1 MIGQY
6 RVTALI
12 PARGGSKRL
21 PRKNV
26 KLLVDKPLIAW
37 SIEVAKAS
45 KYIDRVVVSTDDEEI
60 KQVSEQYGA
69 EVPFLRPEHLSNDHA
84 SSFDVI
90 KHAIVFLGLDQTNE
104 LIVLLQPTSPLRLV
118 SELDTAL
125 EFFIAKNAK
134 GIVSISETE
143 HSPMWS
149 NTLPKDGCMSDFIRP
164 EVLGKRSQD
173 LPKFFRL
180 NGSIYI
186 YETLSLLEQA
196 KIFFDESVY
205 GFETSLK
212 TAVDIDTDL
221 DFKIAEILLKEIK
234 YEGFN
239 ENP

>member
-21 PRKNV
+21 PRKNI

-37 SIEVAKAS
+37 SIEVAKTC
-45 KYIDRVVVSTDDEEI
+45 KYVDRVIVSTDDEEI
-60 KQVSEQYGA
+60 KRISEQYGA

-90 KHAIVFLGLDQTNE
+90 KHAIDFLTLSKSNE
-104 LIVLLQPTSPLRLV
+104 LIVLLQPTSPLRLA
-118 SELDTAL
+118 SEIDAAL
-125 EFFIAKNAK
+125 EFFVQKDAK
-134 GIVSISETE
+134 GVVSISETE

-149 NTLPKDGCMSDFIRP
+149 NTLPEDGCMSDFIRP
-164 EVLGKRSQD
+164 EVQGKRSQD

-186 YETLSLLEQA
+186 YETLSLLEQS
-196 KIFFDESVY
+196 KIFFNENVY
-205 GFETSLK
+205 GFQTSLE
-212 TAVDIDTDL
+212 TAVDIDTEL
-221 DFKIAEILLKEIK
+221 DFLIAEAILRAD
-234 YEGFN
+234 
-239 ENP
+239 

>member
-26 KLLVDKPLIAW
+26 KLLGDKPLIAW
-37 SIEVAKAS
+37 SIEAALAS
-45 KYIDRVVVSTDDEEI
+45 KYIDRVIVSTDDDEI

-84 SSFDVI
+84 TSFDVI
-90 KHAIVFLGLDQTNE
+90 KHSIRFVRLDQENE

-118 SELDTAL
+118 SEIDAAL
-125 EFFIAKNAK
+125 EFFLTKNAK
-134 GIVSISETE
+134 GVVSISETE

-149 NTLPKDGCMSDFIRP
+149 NTLPENGCMSDFIRP
-164 EVLGKRSQD
+164 EVQGKRSQD
-173 LPKFFRL
+173 LPKFYRL

-186 YETLSLLEQA
+186 YEILTLLE
-196 KIFFDESVY
+196 KGHIFFNENVY
-205 GFETSLK
+205 GFETSLE
-212 TAVDIDTDL
+212 TSVDIDTAL
-221 DFKIAEILLKEIK
+221 DFKIAEGILRDKIK
-234 YEGFN
+234 
-239 ENP
+239 

>member
-26 KLLVDKPLIAW
+26 KLLGNKPLIAW
-37 SIEVAKAS
+37 SIEAAKAS

-69 EVPFLRPEHLSNDHA
+69 EVPFSRPEHLSNDHA

-149 NTLPKDGCMSDFIRP
+149 NTLPENGCMSNFIRP
-164 EVLGKRSQD
+164 EVQGKRSQD

-196 KIFFDESVY
+196 KIFFDENVY
-205 GFETSLK
+205 GFETSLE
-212 TAVDIDTDL
+212 TGVDIDTAL
-221 DFKIAEILLKEIK
+221 DFKIAEVLLRDEEK
-234 YEGFN
+234 
-239 ENP
+239 

>member
-26 KLLVDKPLIAW
+26 KLLGDKPLIAW
-37 SIEVAKAS
+37 SIETAKAS

-69 EVPFLRPEHLSNDHA
+69 EVPFLRPDDLSNDYA

-90 KHAIVFLGLDQTNE
+90 KHAIKQLNIE
-104 LIVLLQPTSPLRLV
+104 EKNNLIVLLQPTSPLRLV
-118 SELDTAL
+118 AELDGAL
-125 EFFIAKNAK
+125 EFFVANNAK
-134 GIVSISETE
+134 GVVSVSEAE

-149 NTLPKDGCMSDFIRP
+149 NTLPENYSLAEFIRP
-164 EVLGKRSQD
+164 EVQGKRSQD
-173 LPKFFRL
+173 LPTYYRL

-186 YETLSLLEQA
+186 YEVLSLLEKD
-196 KIFFDESVY
+196 KIFYDSGVY
-205 GFETSLK
+205 GFQTEKETS
-212 TAVDIDTDL
+212 VDIDTAL
-221 DFKIAEILLKEIK
+221 DFLIAETMMLHRSNK
-234 YEGFN
+234 
-239 ENP
+239 

>member
-26 KLLVDKPLIAW
+26 KLLGDKPLIAW
-37 SIEVAKAS
+37 SIKPAITS

-90 KHAIVFLGLDQTNE
+90 KHAIGFLKLDQPNE

-118 SELDTAL
+118 SELNTAL
-125 EFFIAKNAK
+125 ESFIAKNAK
-134 GIVSISETE
+134 GVVSVSETE

-149 NTLPKDGCMSDFIRP
+149 NTLPENGCMSDFIRP

-186 YETLSLLEQA
+186 YETLALLE
-196 KIFFDESVY
+196 KGSVFFDENVY
-205 GFETSLK
+205 GFETSLE
-212 TAVDIDTDL
+212 TSVDIDTAL
-221 DFKIAEILLKEIK
+221 DFLTAEMLIK
-234 YEGFN
+234 HRAIE
-239 ENP
+239 

>member
-1 MIGQY
+1 MIEQY

-90 KHAIVFLGLDQTNE
+90 KHAISFLQLNQPNE

-118 SELDTAL
+118 FELDAAL

-149 NTLPKDGCMSDFIRP
+149 NTLPENGCMSDFIRP
-164 EVLGKRSQD
+164 EVQGKRSQD

-186 YETLSLLEQA
+186 YETLSLLEQS
-196 KIFFDESVY
+196 KIFFNENVY
-205 GFETSLK
+205 GFETSLE
-212 TAVDIDTDL
+212 TAVDIDTAL
-221 DFKIAEILLKEIK
+221 DFLVAETILKHRLL
-234 YEGFN
+234 EGN
-239 ENP
+239 KRN

>member
-69 EVPFLRPEHLSNDHA
+69 EVPFLRPEYLSNDHA

-90 KHAIVFLGLDQTNE
+90 KHAIDFLHLGQKNE

-125 EFFIAKNAK
+125 EFLLRKMLK
-134 GIVSISETE
+134 
-143 HSPMWS
+143 
-149 NTLPKDGCMSDFIRP
+149 
-164 EVLGKRSQD
+164 VL
-173 LPKFFRL
+173 FRFL
-180 NGSIYI
+180 KLSTAQCGQIHCRKMAVCL
-186 YETLSLLEQA
+186 TLSGQKYKGKEVKTYLS
-196 KIFFDESVY
+196 FSV
-205 GFETSLK
+205 
-212 TAVDIDTDL
+212 
-221 DFKIAEILLKEIK
+221 
-234 YEGFN
+234 
-239 ENP
+239 

>member
-26 KLLVDKPLIAW
+26 KLLGDKPLIAW
-37 SIEVAKAS
+37 SIEAAKAS
-45 KYIDRVVVSTDDEEI
+45 KYIDRVIVSTDDEEI

-69 EVPFLRPEHLSNDHA
+69 QVPFLRPEHLSNDHA

-90 KHAIVFLGLDQTNE
+90 KHAIYFLQLDQPNE

-149 NTLPKDGCMSDFIRP
+149 NTLPENGCMSDFIRP
-164 EVLGKRSQD
+164 EVQGKRSQD
-173 LPKFFRL
+173 LPRFFRL

-196 KIFFDESVY
+196 KMFFDENVY
-205 GFETSLK
+205 GFETSLE
-212 TAVDIDTDL
+212 TAVDIDTAL
-221 DFKIAEILLKEIK
+221 DFLVAETIIK
-234 YEGFN
+234 HWAFK
-239 ENP
+239 

>member
-21 PRKNV
+21 PRKNI

-37 SIEVAKAS
+37 SIEVAKAC
-45 KYIDRVVVSTDDEEI
+45 KYVDRVIVSTDDEEI
-60 KQVSEQYGA
+60 KRISEQYGA
-69 EVPFLRPEHLSNDHA
+69 EVPFLRPEYLSNDHA

-90 KHAIVFLGLDQTNE
+90 KHAIDFLTLSRSNE
-104 LIVLLQPTSPLRLV
+104 LIVLLQPTSPLRLA
-118 SELDTAL
+118 SEIDAAL
-125 EFFIAKNAK
+125 EFFVQKNAK
-134 GIVSISETE
+134 GVVSISETE

-149 NTLPKDGCMSDFIRP
+149 NTLPEDGCMSDFIRP
-164 EVLGKRSQD
+164 EVQGKRSQD

-186 YETLSLLEQA
+186 YETMTLLQQG
-196 KIFFDESVY
+196 KLFFDKNVY

-212 TAVDIDTDL
+212 TAVDIDTEL
-221 DFKIAEILLKEIK
+221 DFLIAEAIMKNRAIE
-234 YEGFN
+234 
-239 ENP
+239 

>member
-1 MIGQY
+1 MIEQY

-26 KLLVDKPLIAW
+26 KLLGNKPLIAW
-37 SIEVAKAS
+37 SIETAKSS

-60 KQVSEQYGA
+60 KQISEQYGA

-90 KHAIVFLGLDQTNE
+90 KHAIGFLRLDQANE

-134 GIVSISETE
+134 GVVSVSEAE

-149 NTLPKDGCMSDFIRP
+149 NTLPENGCMADFIRP
-164 EVLGKRSQD
+164 EVQGKRSQD

-186 YETLSLLEQA
+186 YETLNLLEQG
-196 KIFFDESVY
+196 KIFFNESVY
-205 GFETSLK
+205 GFETSSE
-212 TAVDIDTDL
+212 TSVDIDTAL
-221 DFKIAEILLKEIK
+221 DFKIAETILRGVTE
-234 YEGFN
+234 
-239 ENP
+239 

>member
-21 PRKNV
+21 PRKNI

-37 SIEVAKAS
+37 SIEVAKAC
-45 KYIDRVVVSTDDEEI
+45 KYVDRVIVSTDDEEI
-60 KQVSEQYGA
+60 KRISEQYGA

-90 KHAIVFLGLDQTNE
+90 KHAIDFLTLSKSNE

-118 SELDTAL
+118 SEIDTAL
-125 EFFIAKNAK
+125 EFFVQKSAK
-134 GIVSISETE
+134 GVVSISETE

-149 NTLPKDGCMSDFIRP
+149 NTLPEDGCMSDFIRP
-164 EVLGKRSQD
+164 EVQGKRSQD
-173 LPKFFRL
+173 LPTFFRL

-186 YETLSLLEQA
+186 YETLSLLEQS
-196 KIFFDESVY
+196 KIFFNENVY
-205 GFETSLK
+205 GFETSLE
-212 TAVDIDTDL
+212 TAVDIDTEL
-221 DFKIAEILLKEIK
+221 DFLVAETIIKYREIK
-234 YEGFN
+234 
-239 ENP
+239 

>member
-6 RVTALI
+6 RVTALV

-149 NTLPKDGCMSDFIRP
+149 NTLPENGCMSDFIRP
-164 EVLGKRSQD
+164 EVQGKRSQD

-186 YETLSLLEQA
+186 YETLSLLEQG
-196 KIFFDESVY
+196 KIFFNESVY
-205 GFETSLK
+205 GFETSSE
-212 TAVDIDTDL
+212 TSVDIDTAL
-221 DFKIAEILLKEIK
+221 DFKIAETILRDVTE
-234 YEGFN
+234 
-239 ENP
+239 

>member
-26 KLLVDKPLIAW
+26 KSLGDKPLIAW
-37 SIEVAKAS
+37 SIETAKTS
-45 KYIDRVVVSTDDEEI
+45 KYIDRVIVSTDDGEI

-84 SSFDVI
+84 STFDVI

-125 EFFIAKNAK
+125 EFFIMKNAK

-149 NTLPKDGCMSDFIRP
+149 NTLPENGCMSDFIRP
-164 EVLGKRSQD
+164 EVQGKRSQD

-186 YETLSLLEQA
+186 YETLSLLEQG
-196 KIFFDESVY
+196 KIFFNESVY
-205 GFETSLK
+205 GFETSSE
-212 TAVDIDTDL
+212 TSVDIDTAL
-221 DFKIAEILLKEIK
+221 DFKIAETILRDVTE
-234 YEGFN
+234 
-239 ENP
+239 

>member
-21 PRKNV
+21 PRKNI

-37 SIEVAKAS
+37 SIEVAKAC
-45 KYIDRVVVSTDDEEI
+45 KYVDRVIVSTDDEEI
-60 KQVSEQYGA
+60 KRISEQYGA

-90 KHAIVFLGLDQTNE
+90 KHAIDFLTLSKSNE

-118 SELDTAL
+118 SEIDTAL
-125 EFFIAKNAK
+125 EFFVQKNAK
-134 GIVSISETE
+134 GVVSISETE

-149 NTLPKDGCMSDFIRP
+149 NTLPEDGCMSDFIRP
-164 EVLGKRSQD
+164 EVQGKRSQD
-173 LPKFFRL
+173 LPTFFRL

-186 YETLSLLEQA
+186 YETLALLKQS
-196 KIFFDESVY
+196 KIFFNENVY
-205 GFETSLK
+205 GFETSLD
-212 TAVDIDTDL
+212 TAVDIDTAL
-221 DFKIAEILLKEIK
+221 DFLVAETILKNRINK
-234 YEGFN
+234 
-239 ENP
+239 

>member
-26 KLLVDKPLIAW
+26 KLLGDKPLIAW
-37 SIEVAKAS
+37 SIEAAKAS

-118 SELDTAL
+118 SELDAAL
-125 EFFIAKNAK
+125 EFFVAKSAK
-134 GIVSISETE
+134 GIVSVSETE
-143 HSPMWS
+143 HSPMWT
-149 NTLPKDGCMSDFIRP
+149 NTLPENGCMSNFIRP
-164 EVLGKRSQD
+164 EIQGKRSQD

-205 GFETSLK
+205 GFETPLK
-212 TAVDIDTDL
+212 TAVDIDTAL
-221 DFKIAEILLKEIK
+221 DFKIAEAIFKDRIK
-234 YEGFN
+234 
-239 ENP
+239 

>member
-1 MIGQY
+1 MIEQY

-26 KLLVDKPLIAW
+26 KLLGNKPLIAW
-37 SIEVAKAS
+37 SIETAKAS
-45 KYIDRVVVSTDDEEI
+45 KYIDRVIVSTDDEEI
-60 KQVSEQYGA
+60 KEVSEFYGA
-69 EVPFLRPEHLSNDHA
+69 EVPFVRPEYLSHDHA

-90 KHAIVFLGLDQTNE
+90 KHAIGFLQINKINE

-118 SELDTAL
+118 SELDAAL
-125 EFFIAKNAK
+125 EFFVAKSAK
-134 GIVSISETE
+134 GIVSVSETE
-143 HSPMWS
+143 HSPMWT
-149 NTLPKDGCMSDFIRP
+149 NTLPENGCMSNFIRP
-164 EVLGKRSQD
+164 EVQGKRSQD

-205 GFETSLK
+205 GFETPLK
-212 TAVDIDTDL
+212 TAVDIDTAL
-221 DFKIAEILLKEIK
+221 DFKIAEAIFKDRIK
-234 YEGFN
+234 
-239 ENP
+239 

>member
-1 MIGQY
+1 MLNKFH
-6 RVTALI
+6 VTALI

-26 KLLVDKPLIAW
+26 KLLHGKPLIAW

-45 KYIDRVVVSTDDEEI
+45 KYIDRVIVSTDDEEI
-60 KQVSEQYGA
+60 KKISEQYVA

-90 KHAIVFLGLDQTNE
+90 KHAIGFLQLDQPNE

-143 HSPMWS
+143 YSPMWS
-149 NTLPKDGCMSDFIRP
+149 NTLPENGCMSDFIRP
-164 EVLGKRSQD
+164 EVQGKRSQD
-173 LPKFFRL
+173 LPTFFRL

-186 YETLSLLEQA
+186 YETLALLEQS
-196 KIFFDESVY
+196 KIFFDNNVY
-205 GFETSLK
+205 GFETALE
-212 TAVDIDTDL
+212 TAIDIDTGL
-221 DFKIAEILLKEIK
+221 DFLIAETIMKNRAIE
-234 YEGFN
+234 
-239 ENP
+239 

>member
-26 KLLVDKPLIAW
+26 KLLGDKPLIAW
-37 SIEVAKAS
+37 SIEAALAS
-45 KYIDRVVVSTDDEEI
+45 KYIDRVIVSTDDDEI
-60 KQVSEQYGA
+60 KQVSEKYGA

-84 SSFDVI
+84 TSFDVI
-90 KHAIVFLGLDQTNE
+90 KHSIRFVRLDQENE

-118 SELDTAL
+118 SEIDAAL
-125 EFFIAKNAK
+125 EFFLTKNAK
-134 GIVSISETE
+134 GVVSISETE

-149 NTLPKDGCMSDFIRP
+149 NTLPENGCMSDFIRP
-164 EVLGKRSQD
+164 EVQGKRSQD

-186 YETLSLLEQA
+186 YEILTLLE
-196 KIFFDESVY
+196 KGHIFFNENVY
-205 GFETSLK
+205 GFETSLE
-212 TAVDIDTDL
+212 TSVDIDTAL
-221 DFKIAEILLKEIK
+221 DFKIAEGILRDKIK
-234 YEGFN
+234 
-239 ENP
+239 

>member
-26 KLLVDKPLIAW
+26 KLLGDKPLIAW

-45 KYIDRVVVSTDDEEI
+45 KYIDRIVVSTDDEEI
-60 KQVSEQYGA
+60 KLISEQYGA
-69 EVPFLRPEHLSNDHA
+69 EVPFLRPEYLSSDHA

-90 KHAIVFLGLDQTNE
+90 KHAIGFLKLDQPNE

-125 EFFIAKNAK
+125 ESFIARNAK
-134 GIVSISETE
+134 GVVSISETE

-149 NTLPKDGCMSDFIRP
+149 NILPENGCMSDFIRT

-186 YETLSLLEQA
+186 YETISLLAQA

-205 GFETSLK
+205 GFETSLE
-212 TAVDIDTDL
+212 TSIDIDTAL
-221 DFKIAEILLKEIK
+221 DFLIAETIMKNRAIE
-234 YEGFN
+234 
-239 ENP
+239 

>member
-21 PRKNV
+21 PRKNI

-37 SIEVAKAS
+37 SIEVAKAC
-45 KYIDRVVVSTDDEEI
+45 KYVDRVIVSTDDEEI

-69 EVPFLRPEHLSNDHA
+69 QVPFLRPEHLSNDHA

-90 KHAIVFLGLDQTNE
+90 KHAIGFLQLDQPNE

-118 SELDTAL
+118 SEIDRAL
-125 EFFIAKNAK
+125 EFFVHKNAK
-134 GIVSISETE
+134 GVVSISETE

-149 NTLPKDGCMSDFIRP
+149 NTLPENSCMADFIRP
-164 EVLGKRSQD
+164 EVQGKRSQD
-173 LPKFFRL
+173 LPTFFRL

-186 YETLSLLEQA
+186 YETLALLEHS
-196 KIFFDESVY
+196 KIFFNESVY
-205 GFETSLK
+205 GFETSLN

-221 DFKIAEILLKEIK
+221 DFLVAEKIIEYRAAE
-234 YEGFN
+234 
-239 ENP
+239 

>member
-6 RVTALI
+6 KVTALI

-26 KLLVDKPLIAW
+26 KLLGNKPLIAW
-37 SIEVAKAS
+37 SIDTAKAS
-45 KYIDRVVVSTDDEEI
+45 KYIDRVIVSTDDKEI
-60 KQVSEQYGA
+60 KHIAEEYGA

-90 KHAIVFLGLDQTNE
+90 KHAIVFLKLNQVNE

-118 SELDTAL
+118 SEVDSAL
-125 EFFIAKNAK
+125 EFFLAKNAK
-134 GIVSISETE
+134 GVVSVSKTE

-149 NTLPKDGCMSDFIRP
+149 NILPENGCMSDFMRP
-164 EVLGKRSQD
+164 EVQGKRSQD
-173 LPKFFRL
+173 LPQFFRL

-186 YETLSLLEQA
+186 YETLSLLKQA

-205 GFETSLK
+205 GFETSLE
-212 TAVDIDTDL
+212 TAVDIDTAL
-221 DFKIAEILLKEIK
+221 DFKIAEVLLGDEKK
-234 YEGFN
+234 
-239 ENP
+239 

>member
-26 KLLVDKPLIAW
+26 KLLGDKPLIVW
-37 SIEVAKAS
+37 SIEAAKAS

-60 KQVSEQYGA
+60 KQVSEHYGA
-69 EVPFLRPEHLSNDHA
+69 DVPFLRPEYLSNDHA
-84 SSFDVI
+84 SSFDVV
-90 KHAIVFLGLDQTNE
+90 KHAIGFLQLDQTNE

-134 GIVSISETE
+134 GVVSVSEAE

-149 NTLPKDGCMSDFIRP
+149 NTLPENGCMAEFIRP
-164 EVLGKRSQD
+164 EVQGKRSQD

-186 YETLSLLEQA
+186 YETLNLLEQG
-196 KIFFDESVY
+196 KIFFNESVY
-205 GFETSLK
+205 GFETSSE
-212 TAVDIDTDL
+212 TSVDIDTAL
-221 DFKIAEILLKEIK
+221 DFKIAETILRGVTE
-234 YEGFN
+234 
-239 ENP
+239 

>member
-1 MIGQY
+1 MIKQY

-26 KLLVDKPLIAW
+26 KLLGDKPLIAW
-37 SIEVAKAS
+37 SIETALAS
-45 KYIDRVVVSTDDEEI
+45 KYIDRVIVSTDDDEI

-90 KHAIVFLGLDQTNE
+90 KHAIGFLQLNHANE

-118 SELDTAL
+118 VELDTSL
-125 EFFIAKNAK
+125 EFFISKNAK
-134 GIVSISETE
+134 GVVSISETE

-149 NTLPKDGCMSDFIRP
+149 NTLPESCCMSDFIRP
-164 EVLGKRSQD
+164 EVQGKRSQD
-173 LPKFFRL
+173 LPQFFRL

-186 YETLSLLEQA
+186 YEILTLLE
-196 KIFFDESVY
+196 KGNIFFNENVY
-205 GFETSLK
+205 GFETSLE
-212 TAVDIDTDL
+212 TSIDIDTAL
-221 DFKIAEILLKEIK
+221 DFKIAEILFRGEKK
-234 YEGFN
+234 
-239 ENP
+239 

>member
-26 KLLVDKPLIAW
+26 KLLGDKPLIAW
-37 SIEVAKAS
+37 SIEAALAS
-45 KYIDRVVVSTDDEEI
+45 KYIDRVIVSTDDDEI

-90 KHAIVFLGLDQTNE
+90 KHSIRFVRLDQENE

-118 SELDTAL
+118 SEIDAAL
-125 EFFIAKNAK
+125 EFFLTKNAK
-134 GIVSISETE
+134 GVVSISETE

-149 NTLPKDGCMSDFIRP
+149 NTLPENGCMSDFIRP
-164 EVLGKRSQD
+164 EVQGKRSQD
-173 LPKFFRL
+173 LPKFYRL

-186 YETLSLLEQA
+186 YEILTLLE
-196 KIFFDESVY
+196 KGHIFFNENVY
-205 GFETSLK
+205 GFETSLE
-212 TAVDIDTDL
+212 TAVDIDTGL
-221 DFKIAEILLKEIK
+221 DFLIAETIMKNRA
-234 YEGFN
+234 Y
-239 ENP
+239 